1 MSNQTPRPP
10 VSGAQIIV
18 ESLYALLAL
27 ASIVLFG
34 LRQTSLL
41 SPALQNLAQLTDYIV
56 CILFATKAVWDLG
69 RAPNKLHW
77 WKWGWADFAASIPE
91 VEFLRFLR
99 GLRLLLIIRVMRSTT
114 RSVHSIVTYFNVGRA
129 RAVVAT
135 VFSLIVV
142 SIVMSSFLVLGVET
156 THPESNITTAENA
169 LLWSVATLFG
179 ADPAGFGGHYP
190 VTAAGR
196 LVGLWLVIVSLGL
209 IGSLAGVISA
219 WIENEPEATDQR

>member
-1 MSNQTPRPP
+1 MGHTSVVRTMISWQSTATRYNPTLESRLFGIVQVSKASKIVSNQTRSSA

-18 ESLYALLAL
+18 ETLYALLAL

-56 CILFATKAVWDLG
+56 CILFATKAVWDLW
-69 RAPNKLHW
+69 RAPNKLKW
-77 WKWGWADFAASIPE
+77 LKWGWADFAASIPE

-135 VFSLIVV
+135 VFFSDCCL
-142 SIVMSSFLVLGVET
+142 
-156 THPESNITTAENA
+156 HSNEQ
-169 LLWSVATLFG
+169 L
-179 ADPAGFGGHYP
+179 P
-190 VTAAGR
+190 
-196 LVGLWLVIVSLGL
+196 
-209 IGSLAGVISA
+209 GS
-219 WIENEPEATDQR
+219 RC

>member
-1 MSNQTPRPP
+1 MTKQSGLTRPIT
-10 VSGAQIIV
+10 GAQIIV

-27 ASIVLFG
+27 GSIVLFG

-56 CILFATKAVWDLG
+56 CILFATKAVWDLW

-114 RSVHSIVTYFNVGRA
+114 RSVNSIVTYFNVGRA

-142 SIVMSSFLVLGVET
+142 SIVMSSFLILGVES
-156 THPESNITTAENA
+156 THPESNINDSRE
-169 LLWSVATLFG
+169 
-179 ADPAGFGGHYP
+179 
-190 VTAAGR
+190 R
-196 LVGLWLVIVSLGL
+196 LVLVGGNTVWRRSHGVW
-209 IGSLAGVISA
+209 GSLSGHCDGPLGGALASNSLSRPD
-219 WIENEPEATDQR
+219 WLTCWRDFSLD